1 MSDRL
6 MLPLEDF
13 QADVRPVLLE
23 QVEKG
28 VFAYCDRPL
37 AEIRGHCPIS
47 SLVVDIGD
55 GGLDLGAND
64 LGKVKGCGSHVSLR
78 HPNATYSIEG
88 AFENAARSETKI
100 ARVLSQQRG
109 EYSFGHDILC

>member
-1 MSDRL
+1 

-13 QADVRPVLLE
+13 EANFRPAFLE
-23 QVEKG
+23 KVEKG
-28 VFAYCDRPL
+28 VFAYHDSPP
-37 AEIRGHCPIS
+37 AEIRGHCPIF

-55 GGLDLGAND
+55 GGLDPGAND
-64 LGKVKGCGSHVSLR
+64 LGKVKGCGTRVSLR

-88 AFENAARSETKI
+88 AFENAARPETKI

-109 EYSFGHDILC
+109 DYSFGHDILC